1 MTVHSAP
8 TAGTRVPPAARPAID
23 VVIATHDRPQLVRE
37 AIDAVDAQTHRGQI
51 TCWVVHDRC
60 PVDHSLDSE
69 RPLRRVVT
77 LANTQTPGLAGS
89 RNTGVGAGS
98 APYVAFCDDDDLWH
112 PDKVEAQ
119 VALLEAA
126 SSAAVST
133 AVSGVA
139 VHYEGRVVERIPTA
153 SELNIAELARRR
165 VMAAHPSTVLVRR
178 SALVEEIG
186 PFDEAIPGG
195 YGEDYD
201 WMLRAVASGRVGVIE
216 EALVDVR
223 WGSSQFSREWQTIVD
238 ALSYLTHKHPALC
251 EDRRA
256 AGRLQGQQAFATAAQ
271 HRRGTAGAIAR
282 TLNLAPTEP
291 RAYLAAAVA
300 LHLVSADRVLHAV
313 NRRGHGI

>member
-1 MTVHSAP
+1 
-8 TAGTRVPPAARPAID
+8 
-23 VVIATHDRPQLVRE
+23 
-37 AIDAVDAQTHRGQI
+37 

-60 PVDHSLDSE
+60 QVDRSLESD

-77 LANTQTPGLAGS
+77 LCNTETPGLAGS
-89 RNTGVGAGS
+89 RNTGVAAGS
-98 APYVAFCDDDDLWH
+98 APYVAFCDDDDLWRA
-112 PDKVEAQ
+112 DKVARQ
-119 VALLEAA
+119 VALLETEEAA
-126 SSAAVST
+126 SMNT
-133 AVSGVA
+133 AVTGVA
-139 VHYEGRVVERIPTA
+139 VHYEGRTVERIPSA
-153 SELNIAELARRR
+153 AELTIAELARRR

-178 SALVEEIG
+178 SALRESIG

-201 WMLRAVASGRVGVIE
+201 WMLRAVASGPVGVLE

-251 EDRRA
+251 SDRRA

-271 HRRGTAGAIAR
+271 HRKGAAGAIAR

-313 NRRGHGI
+313 NRHGHGI